1 MLIEYLS
8 NTGISFSLM
17 TIPMTSKIFEIYYDI
32 FASVKKLL
40 NVRIKNKDL
49 KNIRIVTD
57 FEESL
62 RKP

>member
-17 TIPMTSKIFEIYYDI
+17 TIPMTSKTFEIYYDI

>member
-1 MLIEYLS
+1 
-8 NTGISFSLM
+8 
-17 TIPMTSKIFEIYYDI
+17 MTSKTFEIYYDI